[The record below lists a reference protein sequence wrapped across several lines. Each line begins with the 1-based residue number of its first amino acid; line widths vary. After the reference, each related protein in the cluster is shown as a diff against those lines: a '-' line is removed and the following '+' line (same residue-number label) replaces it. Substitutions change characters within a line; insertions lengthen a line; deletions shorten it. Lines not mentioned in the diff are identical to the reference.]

1 MIYDKRK
8 LKRHDI
14 FLIVEF
20 KPLRSCG
27 GFSIGITRDLS
38 PDGFSLESQTIECQ
52 RGDILEFRL
61 KHPDAEWTVDI
72 SGEVIWRNHSWYK
85 YVIGIKFLKVDEE
98 QTTKILKLMS
108 AVKDESNKPDLNS
121 NDSESMQGTEKEKP
135 PGILPVAGAIDHQL
149 PDTRVAKVNNAS
161 LREAQHCELTGTERT
176 FIAGDVVGICIAE
189 TAEEIKP
196 ARDQNDSD
204 NRFEATLIK
213 DNKSHPESV
222 QVQVNDKAADNT
234 TRTDVI
240 KEADAEHE
248 NIYAGHLNTS
258 YSPETAQ
265 GRSLN
270 INPAENNLKKKLW
283 LYVPFAMV
291 VIIIFAIALPVMIEK
306 FNHASVDSIPVLTE
320 STAKNN
326 DEKDKDIPAQD
337 YVQMSSQ
344 ALNEPS
350 GPSSVKQTGTTDA
363 IPAEKIKTANVRQAS
378 SAGQD
383 STGILPSK
391 SIVMAE
397 VKSKKTEDS
406 IPPAQID
413 KTIKNTPQMNNANII
428 KPETG
433 TADKQLPD
441 NAEKSR
447 KIDLIAKIDETFK
460 DLRTIQNEKQPETEV
475 VIKTEKT
482 PGDKP
487 LIKTEEQPVTTQ
499 VVRLE
504 ETPVAAAV
512 TEREKI
518 PDVKQEVK
526 APEEK
531 RGDIKKPDQS
541 VKRPAMPNLA
551 LLVKRDNSRTS
562 INNSPAA
569 PGITTNDL
577 LKKWTHI
584 GSTKS
589 GVPLFIAPDKISNPN
604 EPVVNLLVKASVNKK
619 DFIDLLAI
627 NCSQIKLRILEE
639 RNGNNPAFSSYSN
652 EWKDIIPDSMILY
665 NSACPDKK

>member
-8 LKRHDI
+8 LRRHDI

-20 KPLRSCG
+20 KPLKSGG

-85 YVIGIKFLKVDEE
+85 YIIGIKFLKVDEE
-98 QTTKILKLMS
+98 QNTKILKLMS
-108 AVKDESNKPDLNS
+108 AVKDASNTPDLNS
-121 NDSESMQGTEKEKP
+121 NDSESMQGTEKEKHL
-135 PGILPVAGAIDHQL
+135 GILPVAGAKDHQL
-149 PDTRVAKVNNAS
+149 PDTLVAKVNNAF

-176 FIAGDVVGICIAE
+176 FIAGDVVGISIAE
-189 TAEEIKP
+189 TSEEIKLE
-196 ARDQNDSD
+196 RRRNDSD
-204 NRFEATLIK
+204 KNFKAALIK
-213 DNKSHPESV
+213 NPESV
-222 QVQVNDKAADNT
+222 QVPVNEKTADNT
-234 TRTDVI
+234 ARTDVI

-248 NIYAGHLNTS
+248 KIYAGHLNTS
-258 YSPETAQ
+258 YRPETAQ
-265 GRSLN
+265 GRPLN
-270 INPAENNLKKKLW
+270 INPAQNNLKKKLW

-291 VIIIFAIALPVMIEK
+291 VIIILAIALPVMIEK
-306 FNHASVDSIPVLTE
+306 FNHSSVDSIPVLTE

-344 ALNEPS
+344 ALNKPS
-350 GPSSVKQTGTTDA
+350 VPSSVKQTGTTDA
-363 IPAEKIKTANVRQAS
+363 IPAEKNIAANVRQAS

-406 IPPAQID
+406 IPPAQIV
-413 KTIKNTPQMNNANII
+413 KTPINTPQMNNANII

-433 TADKQLPD
+433 TADKELRD

-482 PGDKP
+482 TGYKP

-504 ETPVAAAV
+504 ETPVAATV
-512 TEREKI
+512 TEHEKI
-518 PDVKQEVK
+518 PDVKQEVT
-526 APEEK
+526 ATEEK
-531 RGDIKKPDQS
+531 KSDIKKPDQS
-541 VKRPAMPNLA
+541 VKRPTMPNLA

-665 NSACPDKK
+665 NSACQGKK